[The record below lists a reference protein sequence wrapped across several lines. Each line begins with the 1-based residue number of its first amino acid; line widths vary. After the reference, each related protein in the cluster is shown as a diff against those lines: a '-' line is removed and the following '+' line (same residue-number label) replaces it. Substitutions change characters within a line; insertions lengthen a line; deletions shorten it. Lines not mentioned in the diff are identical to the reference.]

1 MTSTPATAASALFE
15 SIARPSGGFAMVAL
29 DGRASMRA
37 ILRDAERPYDE
48 PDQRAFKAM
57 VARTLGPHASA
68 LLCDTI
74 TGDGAIEVTRDELPD
89 TGLIV
94 AVDDFTEGRFGP
106 LEDSRLD
113 ADAMAP
119 AVAQGG
125 VSALKVYL
133 FWRPEQSA
141 AERTAGA
148 QEFVERCA
156 ELGVLSVLEGV
167 ITVPVG
173 DPAYDDALVQ
183 AAEEF
188 GAFGPDVYKTQL
200 PTCGRAE
207 YDEIERQARRVTDA
221 VGAPWV
227 VLSNGVPT
235 ERFADAVGAACRGG
249 ASGFLAGRGAWR
261 AAVSAEDPAAELA
274 SDGIGRLEALAAV
287 VDANAR
293 PWHEATRR

>member
-1 MTSTPATAASALFE
+1 MTSTVDISETALFE
-15 SIARPSGGFAMVAL
+15 TIARPSGGFAMVAL

-37 ILRDAERPYDE
+37 ILRDAGQPFEE
-48 PDQRAFKAM
+48 SDQRAFKAM
-57 VARTLGPHASA
+57 VARVLGPSASA
-68 LLCDTI
+68 LLCDTV
-74 TGDGAIEVTRDELPD
+74 TGDAAIDVTRERLDD

-94 AVDDFTEGRFGP
+94 AVDEFTEGRFGP
-106 LEDSRLD
+106 LEASALD
-113 ADAMAP
+113 GAAMAP
-119 AVAQGG
+119 AVARGG

-133 FWRPEQSA
+133 FWRPEQPKA
-141 AERTAGA
+141 QRLAGA
-148 QEFVERCA
+148 REFVERCA

-188 GAFGPDVYKTQL
+188 GSFGPDVYKTQL
-200 PTCGRAE
+200 PTCGRAD
-207 YDEIERQARRVTDA
+207 YDEIERQARRVTNA

-261 AAVSAEDPAAELA
+261 AAVSAGNPEEELA
-274 SDGIGRLEALAAV
+274 SDGVSRLEALAAV
-287 VDANAR
+287 VDAHAR
-293 PWHEATRR
+293 PWHQATSR

>member
-1 MTSTPATAASALFE
+1 MPSTPDAAKTPLFE
-15 SIARPSGGFAMVAL
+15 SISRPSGGFAMVAL

-37 ILRDAERPYDE
+37 ILRDAGQPFDE

-57 VARTLGPHASA
+57 VARNLGPHASA

-74 TGDGAIEVTRDELPD
+74 TGDGAVAVTRDELPD

-106 LEDSRLD
+106 LQDSRLD
-113 ADAMAP
+113 QAAMGP
-119 AVAQGG
+119 AVALGG

-141 AERTAGA
+141 EERVRGA
-148 QEFVERCA
+148 REFVDGCA

-167 ITVPVG
+167 ITVKAG

-188 GAFGPDVYKTQL
+188 GAFGPDLYKTQL
-200 PTCGRAE
+200 PTSGLAD

-221 VGAPWV
+221 VGCPWV

-235 ERFADAVGAACRGG
+235 ERFPEAIGASCRGG

-261 AAVSAEDPAAELA
+261 AAVSAENPEAELA
-274 SDGIGRLEALAAV
+274 SDGVARLEALASV
-287 VDANAR
+287 VDTYAR
-293 PWHEATRR
+293 PWTEAARR